1 MRFASALAVSILAAT
16 GAAAQAPRVYY
27 YCDTWGTY
35 YPWVRTCPVPWRA
48 VNAMPASP
56 PPDTAAPSPAGA
68 AERPA
73 APAQTK
79 PARAAP
85 SAARP
90 AAANAAQFAQG
101 LRDRTAWEDWFNG
114 LSGDEQAGASFW
126 AAERSRPNPGDC
138 LGTAAFVQGC
148 QEAEAKLA
156 GADLLRKTEP
166 QYRAG
171 WNSYVQPAPPAA
183 PAQATAAAP
192 PPGGSPLMWLG
203 ALIARWHR
211 STCSLR
217 AKLTVSS
224 TE

>member
-35 YPWVRTCPVPWRA
+35 HPWVRTCPVPWRA

-101 LRDRTAWEDWFNG
+101 LRDRTAWEG
-114 LSGDEQAGASFW
+114 AGA
-126 AAERSRPNPGDC
+126 C
-138 LGTAAFVQGC
+138 LS
-148 QEAEAKLA
+148 A
-156 GADLLRKTEP
+156 GSTSTK
-166 QYRAG
+166 
-171 WNSYVQPAPPAA
+171 NAA
-183 PAQATAAAP
+183 PAAISGYAK
-192 PPGGSPLMWLG
+192 SELNKRPLMAAGPPAVRQHAAEEDG
-203 ALIARWHR
+203 ALGRGYH
-211 STCSLR
+211 CD
-217 AKLTVSS
+217 
-224 TE
+224 